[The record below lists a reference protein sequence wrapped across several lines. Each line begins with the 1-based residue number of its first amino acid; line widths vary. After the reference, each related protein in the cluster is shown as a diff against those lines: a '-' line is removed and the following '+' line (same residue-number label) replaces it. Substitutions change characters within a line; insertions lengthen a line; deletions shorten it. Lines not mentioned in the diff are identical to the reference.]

1 MRAHQFVGNN
11 RCMAYDVVIRN
22 GLVVDGS
29 GFGAYRADVGI
40 VDGDDRPGG
49 PDPRAGRPASSTPTA
64 TW

>member
-1 MRAHQFVGNN
+1 
-11 RCMAYDVVIRN
+11 MAYDVVIRN

-40 VDGDDRPGG
+40 VDGTIARV
-49 PDPRAGRPASSTPTA
+49 GRIRERGAASSTPTA